1 MSWTVRHEGSPQAV
15 AGLTPEQVLEG
26 LRDGQWEP
34 TDEVMGPGEEAWSAI
49 ENHPQFAEV
58 AGEIEPPPPRHPED
72 ETNLDMNPLIDVA
85 LVLLVFF
92 MLTASYEMVRK
103 AVEAPSNTPEQKGL
117 PKITKADLPR
127 MIMVKA
133 YRDEGAT
140 VFEVD
145 GERTEEVNL
154 ERAIARR
161 VDERRNEVLMDVRDI
176 DWGTL
181 VLVQNAAK
189 SAGAVKGH
197 FVRRPQK

>member
-15 AGLTPEQVLEG
+15 EGLTPEQVLEG

-49 ENHPQFAEV
+49 EAHPQFAEV
-58 AGEIEPPPPRHPED
+58 AGEIEPPPRRHVED

-133 YRDEGAT
+133 YKDGAQT
-140 VFEVD
+140 IFEVD
-145 GERTEEVNL
+145 GERVEEASL